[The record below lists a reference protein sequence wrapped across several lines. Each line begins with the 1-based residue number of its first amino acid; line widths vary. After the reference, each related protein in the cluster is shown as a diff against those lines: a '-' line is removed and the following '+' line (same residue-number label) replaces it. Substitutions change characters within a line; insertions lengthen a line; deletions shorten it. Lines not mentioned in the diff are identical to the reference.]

1 MSRRL
6 QMITVTRKGYE
17 KIISDL
23 KKLKTVDRYEII
35 ARIEHIRT
43 NGGEEL
49 LENAEFTDAQNQQA
63 FIEGKIQSLE
73 AMLAD
78 LQVVDPET
86 LVGLDRIVFGAK
98 VKLVDEDTD
107 EEMTYQLVSEY
118 ESDVKSGLISISSP
132 VGRSLIGRKVDDSV
146 TVITPKSDKYFTI
159 LEIIYE

>member
-1 MSRRL
+1 
-6 QMITVTRKGYE
+6 MITVTRKGYE

>member
-1 MSRRL
+1 
-6 QMITVTRKGYE
+6 MITVTRKGYE

-73 AMLAD
+73 VMLAD

>member
-1 MSRRL
+1 
-6 QMITVTRKGYE
+6 MITVTRKGYE

-146 TVITPKSDKYFTI
+146 TVMTPKSDKYFTI